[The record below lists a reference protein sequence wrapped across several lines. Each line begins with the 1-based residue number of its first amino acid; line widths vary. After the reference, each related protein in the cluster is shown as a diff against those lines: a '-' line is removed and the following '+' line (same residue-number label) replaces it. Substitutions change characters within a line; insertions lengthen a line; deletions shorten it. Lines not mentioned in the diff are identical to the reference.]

1 MNEVDELIEEIPILR
16 LIPVNDTVTVLTTP
30 DQLHCLVSFYSPLYP
45 TAAAAAAT
53 WPPQL

>member
-1 MNEVDELIEEIPILR
+1 MNEVDELIEEIPILQ
-16 LIPVNDTVTVLTTP
+16 LIPVTATVTVLTTP